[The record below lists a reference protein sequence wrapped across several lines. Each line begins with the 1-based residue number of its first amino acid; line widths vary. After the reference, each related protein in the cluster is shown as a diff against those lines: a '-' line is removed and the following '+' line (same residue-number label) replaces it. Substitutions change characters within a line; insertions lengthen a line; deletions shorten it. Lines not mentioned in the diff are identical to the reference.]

1 MKSLVFDTSSIITLA
16 TNDLLWC
23 LKPMREMFNGEFCIP
38 ASVKRELV
46 DVPLKIRRF
55 RFEAMMINKII
66 GEELKVYD
74 VDTGN
79 VLENVNSVY
88 SSKESIKARS
98 PGGKIKILDKAEV
111 DALLLADQLKGVYV
125 VDERTLR
132 MFVEEPENLRRLL
145 ENKLHTKIS
154 MDSDIL
160 KRFRY
165 KVDII
170 RSTELMTV
178 ALENG
183 LLDHFV
189 KNGNKKDILDGL
201 LWGLRLRGCA
211 ISTEEINDM
220 IKLVK

>member
-98 PGGKIKILDKAEV
+98 PGGKIKILCS
-111 DALLLADQLKGVYV
+111 
-125 VDERTLR
+125 
-132 MFVEEPENLRRLL
+132 P
-145 ENKLHTKIS
+145 
-154 MDSDIL
+154 
-160 KRFRY
+160 
-165 KVDII
+165 
-170 RSTELMTV
+170 
-178 ALENG
+178 
-183 LLDHFV
+183 
-189 KNGNKKDILDGL
+189 
-201 LWGLRLRGCA
+201 
-211 ISTEEINDM
+211 
-220 IKLVK
+220 